1 MTNFG
6 IIQNILESE
15 GEEMNTYK
23 DMTFCANKDCPNVQ
37 CYRKLTDKIKKM
49 SKLYKIPIAYS
60 TEFKCIEKDDED
72 YLTEH

>member
-1 MTNFG
+1 MY
-6 IIQNILESE
+6 
-15 GEEMNTYK
+15 TYK
-23 DMTFCANKDCPNVQ
+23 DMTFCANKNCPNKQ

-49 SKLYKIPIAYS
+49 SKLYKVPIAYS